1 MYLDELRGLGEESL
15 LCGLPQSVH
24 LPQHPQAVE
33 GVEAVGAD
41 LGTVVDLWV
50 LAEGWQGVSQS
61 HLQTSERVQEGSRDR
76 HAASGYLVEA
86 KRRARYRF
94 LGKTSCSPALTRLLF

>member
-1 MYLDELRGLGEESL
+1 MRQGARAVYLDELPGLGEKPL
-15 LCGLPQSVH
+15 FRGLPQPVH

-41 LGTVVDLWV
+41 LRAVVDLWV

-61 HLQTSERVQEGSRDR
+61 HLQTSEYSEGRQGWAR
-76 HAASGYLVEA
+76 GVGLVDA
-86 KRRARYRF
+86 QRRASRWGQGF
-94 LGKTSCSPALTRLLF
+94 TS